1 MSANTNTIEEF
12 NECKITEAHVKTYDR
27 KTGALSTDNAKA
39 MGCTGKIETS
49 SEYKVIVKN
58 CEGVETKSV
67 KKLVKLTGNISLH
80 MPLSIARIVYGLSNE
95 GLKTGVYA
103 IASDSITPDMLFTA
117 KVIDLFSDEEKYI
130 CFPKMSITSGFAKA
144 IDNTSEEVVEV
155 ELEFNAYKDENNKF
169 YYEALKSEV
178 DAEAVG
184 TKWMEEFTPALVKAV
199 SQ

>member
-1 MSANTNTIEEF
+1 MATNNTIEEF
-12 NECKITEAHVKTYDR
+12 NECKVTSAHVKTYDR
-27 KTGALSTDNAKA
+27 KTGVLSSEKAKA

-58 CEGVETKSV
+58 CEGVEVKSV

-80 MPLSIARIVYGLSNE
+80 MPLSIARTVYGLSNE
-95 GLKTGVYA
+95 GLKTDVYA
-103 IASDSITPDMLFTA
+103 LSSDSITPDMLFTA

-130 CFPKMSITSGFAKA
+130 CFPKMSITSGFAKS

-155 ELEFNAYKDENNKF
+155 ELEFTAYKDENNKF

-178 DAEAVG
+178 DEASVG

>member
-1 MSANTNTIEEF
+1 MSTNTNTIEEF
-12 NECKITEAHVKTYDR
+12 NECKVTAAHVKTYDR
-27 KTGALSTDNAKA
+27 KTGALSTEKAKA

-58 CEGVETKSV
+58 CEGVEVKSV

-80 MPLSIARIVYGLSNE
+80 MPLSIARTVYGLSNE

-103 IASDSITPDMLFTA
+103 LSSDSITPDMLFTA

-130 CFPKMSITSGFAKA
+130 CFPKMSITSGFAKS

-155 ELEFNAYKDENNKF
+155 ELEFTAYKDENNKF

-178 DAEAVG
+178 DEESVG
-184 TKWMEEFTPALVKAV
+184 TKWMEEFTPTLVKAV